1 MYCTYIRYTSMTL
14 LVILLT
20 FLKKC
25 FHHFSKKFP
34 FEKKISPDFPENF
47 FSRGTFP
54 EKCPPGI
61 FGGPP
66 GKFPEIPEI
75 PGNSRK
81 ISGLFWGFPAGN
93 EDYPPKIRGLFPRK
107 RGPPEKIPGIF
118 RKIVPREIPEIPG
131 NSRKFSPEF
140 PGGVPEGVPRTF
152 QLRIEDFWRKI
163 WPKFG
168 QK

>member
-1 MYCTYIRYTSMTL
+1 M
-14 LVILLT
+14 
-20 FLKKC
+20 
-25 FHHFSKKFP
+25 FSEESSS
-34 FEKKISPDFPENF
+34 EKKIFPGNFRKSF

-54 EKCPPGI
+54 EKFPPGI

-81 ISGLFWGFPAGN
+81 NSGVFQGFPAGN
-93 EDYPPKIRGLFPRK
+93 EDYPPKIRVFFPRK
-107 RGPPEKIPGIF
+107 REVPGKISGIF

-131 NSRKFSPEF
+131 NSPKFSPEF
-140 PGGVPEGVPRTF
+140 PGGVPAGVPRTF
-152 QLRIEDFWRKI
+152 QARIEDFSRKI